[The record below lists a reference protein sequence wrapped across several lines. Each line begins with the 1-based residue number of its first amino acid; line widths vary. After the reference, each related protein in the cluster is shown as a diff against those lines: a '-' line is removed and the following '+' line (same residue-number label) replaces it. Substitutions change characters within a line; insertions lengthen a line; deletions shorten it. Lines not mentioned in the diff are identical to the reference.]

1 MMTCS
6 SLLSWNR
13 EVILIDADNIIFVVI
28 LCSHLFVIFGVDLTK
43 SRIDFAK
50 MEKGPWET

>member
-13 EVILIDADNIIFVVI
+13 EVILIDADDIIFVVI
-28 LCSHLFVIFGVDLTK
+28 LCSHLFVIFGVDSTK

>member
-13 EVILIDADNIIFVVI
+13 EVILIDADDIIFVVI